1 MLKIYNSLTQQKE
14 KFEPLDPDKVKM
26 YVCGPTV
33 YDYCHIGNARSFTA
47 FDMIV
52 RYLHYSNY
60 DVIYVRNITDIDDK
74 IIKRA
79 QENKEDFNTVV
90 SRFTTA
96 FHEDMERLNLLPP
109 TYEPHA
115 TEFIPQIIDLI
126 ERLIVNEYAYVAS
139 NGDVYYDVRHFKDY
153 GCLSHRDIDQLESG
167 ARVEISDVKR
177 DPLDFVLWKT
187 AKPGEPHWNS
197 PWGVGR
203 PGWHIECSAMAVE
216 LLGEHFDL
224 HGGGKDLIFPHHENE
239 IAQSTGATGQK
250 FVNYWLHAGY
260 LQIEKEKMSKSLGNF
275 FTIRDIL
282 SEFSPE
288 VLRYFLVAGHYR
300 SPLNFS
306 KELLQQARQ
315 SLERFY
321 TALRDLPPADDLLH
335 SPFEQNFIEAMNDDF
350 NTPIAFSVLFE
361 LAHEI
366 QRLREKNL
374 PAAASHG
381 ALLRKLGGV
390 LGILQDNPTQFLQA
404 SQKVAVDVIKVESLI
419 AARNQARADKNWA
432 EADRIRK
439 ELASMSVVL
448 EDGAGGTTWKID
460 VKS

>member
-14 KFEPLDPDKVKM
+14 IFKPIEEGKVKI

-47 FDMIV
+47 FDAIV
-52 RYLHYSNY
+52 RYLQHRGY
-60 DVIYVRNITDIDDK
+60 DVVYVRNITDIDDK

-79 QENKEDFNTVV
+79 NENKEEFNAVV
-90 SRFTTA
+90 ERFSRA
-96 FHEDMERLNLLPP
+96 FHEDMEQLKLLPP
-109 TYEPHA
+109 THEPYA
-115 TEFIPQIIDLI
+115 TEFIPPIIATIEKLI
-126 ERLIVNEYAYVAS
+126 ANDHAYVAK
-139 NGDVYYDVRHFKDY
+139 NGDVYYDVRRFSEY
-153 GCLSHRDIDQLESG
+153 GCLSHRNIDDLESG

-177 DPLDFVLWKT
+177 DPLDFVLWKI
-187 AKPGEPHWNS
+187 AKPGEPYWNS

-203 PGWHIECSAMAVE
+203 PGWHIECSAMSTQ
-216 LLGEHFDL
+216 LLGDSFDM

-239 IAQSTGATGQK
+239 IAQSEGATGKK

-282 SEFSPE
+282 NDYLPE
-288 VLRYFLVAGHYR
+288 VVRYFLISGHYR

-306 KELLQQARQ
+306 KALLQQARNA
-315 SLERFY
+315 LERFY
-321 TALRDLPPADDLLH
+321 TALRDLPPADQLINSEYELK
-335 SPFEQNFIEAMNDDF
+335 FTEAMDDDF

-366 QRLREKNL
+366 QRLRDKDL
-374 PAAASHG
+374 QLAAKHG
-381 ALLRKLGGV
+381 ALLKKLGGV
-390 LGILQDNPTQFLQA
+390 LGILQDDPMQFLQG
-404 SQKVAVDVIKVESLI
+404 QIKNIDSAQIEELI
-419 AARNQARADKNWA
+419 AARNKARAEKNWS

-439 ELASMSVVL
+439 VLAEMSIVL
-448 EDGAGGTTWKID
+448 EDGATGTTWK
-460 VKS
+460 SA